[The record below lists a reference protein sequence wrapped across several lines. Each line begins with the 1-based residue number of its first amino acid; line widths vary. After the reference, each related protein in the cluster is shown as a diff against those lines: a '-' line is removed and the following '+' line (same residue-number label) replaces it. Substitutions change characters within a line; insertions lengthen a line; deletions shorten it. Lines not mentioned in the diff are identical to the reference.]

1 MLTRQNK
8 ELRTENTSLLDR
20 FLALKSALA
29 DEMNRATAHA
39 PP

>member
-8 ELRTENTSLLDR
+8 ELRTENISLLDR

-29 DEMNRATAHA
+29 DEMNRATAHT